1 MSWQQTLTGV
11 SFSSDAQHAQV
22 LSNDDVEEGRVGSVK
37 WNDLLVHATAFPELK
52 DTAHGLIKIHLGYL
66 PMESVLMPFEAYLR
80 ALIHQHWQ
88 GAIEQE
94 DFLDQIEDHIK
105 LIRNEDMKYNTCQTY
120 DEAIYRNYEN
130 TYLPYGYVVRDRLS
144 QFLGYVPQLE
154 HSVIAE
160 LWMRGIMA
168 DDTFQLAD
176 TIDPVDIRAMTLI
189 KYREVLLTQGQVPA
203 DESPLWA

>member
-1 MSWQQTLTGV
+1 M